1 MIVAMEFAGLNDTRP
16 FLLTWNY
23 GDRSYSLDI
32 EKNITRAELE
42 AGWNAGKGDDNFHIT
57 LEPKTVELD
66 KLTEED
72 NGEHRYWEVKI
83 ILVSGDE
90 PKTIGSGSVSW
101 GEFFVMD

>member
-32 EKNITRAELE
+32 PKNITQAELD
-42 AGWNAGKGDDNFHIT
+42 AGWNAGKGDENFHVT
-57 LEPKTVELD
+57 LEPKTVEIE

-72 NGEHRYWEVKI
+72 NGEHRYWEMKI
-83 ILVSGDE
+83 INVSGDE
-90 PKTIGSGSVSW
+90 PKTVGSGSVSW